1 MLVPIHVLLAFIYP
15 KSPHLYN
22 PFSDLSLPCLSLES
36 LFSSP
41 TLLLH
46 FSWRSILQLNYC
58 LPDYT
63 YWVGICLSQ
72 WTVKLQWTTISFYT
86 SLLLLQHFAQFPCRA
101 GANKSLLELN
111 KIHKLCKITLLDGFL
126 LKSWNSPAFRET
138 SSVFFPERVCLTLW

>member
-63 YWVGICLSQ
+63 YWVCICLSQ